1 MLVQLRGMASL
12 AAPKRLAKVV
22 APTSAGVEECGRV
35 LASGGLCAFPT
46 ETVYGL
52 GANALDEAA
61 VRRIFEVKRRPL
73 SDPLIVHVA
82 EPEDALGLV
91 ELGGARAAAHKVF
104 VTLTRAF
111 WPGPLT
117 LVCPAR
123 AHLPAC
129 LGAGTGTVGVRCPSH
144 GLARALIGA
153 AGVPVAAPSANL
165 FGHVSPTRAQHVV
178 DDLGASE
185 LHVLDGSAAG
195 EFGGDPPCAHGI
207 ESTVC
212 AIAPAPGRDDAVVLT
227 VYRRGAVAAAALER
241 AVADE
246 PDAELRAAVAKLV
259 VVDSYA
265 DDADPAD
272 PAAPA
277 APPAKPE
284 CAPGQLL
291 THYAPKIPAALVS
304 LVAEAGADDAKS
316 DAYVAQCVVV
326 DFGGRLAALEDVAL
340 AYRDLSAAG
349 DAAAAAAALFE
360 TLRWAEDVPKAKN
373 VFIADLQA
381 EKASPGLIAGV
392 ADRVYRATSGNTIE
406 IPRAPKAEGP
416 Q

>member
-1 MLVQLRGMASL
+1 MASL

-82 EPEDALGLV
+82 EPEDAFGLV
-91 ELGGARAAAHKVF
+91 DLGGARAAAHKVF

-117 LVCPAR
+117 LR
-123 AHLPAC
+123 
-129 LGAGTGTVGVRCPSH
+129 
-144 GLARALIGA
+144 
-153 AGVPVAAPSANL
+153 
-165 FGHVSPTRAQHVV
+165 
-178 DDLGASE
+178 
-185 LHVLDGSAAG
+185 
-195 EFGGDPPCAHGI
+195 
-207 ESTVC
+207 
-212 AIAPAPGRDDAVVLT
+212 GR
-227 VYRRGAVAAAALER
+227 RRGAPPPRFE
-241 AVADE
+241 
-246 PDAELRAAVAKLV
+246 
-259 VVDSYA
+259 
-265 DDADPAD
+265 
-272 PAAPA
+272 AP
-277 APPAKPE
+277 
-284 CAPGQLL
+284 L
-291 THYAPKIPAALVS
+291 
-304 LVAEAGADDAKS
+304 
-316 DAYVAQCVVV
+316 
-326 DFGGRLAALEDVAL
+326 GR
-340 AYRDLSAAG
+340 
-349 DAAAAAAALFE
+349 
-360 TLRWAEDVPKAKN
+360 DVPKAKN

>member
-1 MLVQLRGMASL
+1 
-12 AAPKRLAKVV
+12 
-22 APTSAGVEECGRV
+22 VEECGRV

-91 ELGGARAAAHKVF
+91 DLGGARAAAHKVF

-123 AHLPAC
+123 NHLPAC

-227 VYRRGAVAAAALER
+227 VYRRGAVAATALER

-259 VVDSYA
+259 V
-265 DDADPAD
+265 
-272 PAAPA
+272 
-277 APPAKPE
+277 PE

-406 IPRAPKAEGP
+406 I
-416 Q
+416 

>member
-1 MLVQLRGMASL
+1 MASL

-52 GANALDEAA
+52 GANARSTRRRAA
-61 VRRIFEVKRRPL
+61 HLRGPRGPA
-73 SDPLIVHVA
+73 SA
-82 EPEDALGLV
+82 SWTSA
-91 ELGGARAAAHKVF
+91 ARAAAHKVF

-123 AHLPAC
+123 NHLPAC
-129 LGAGTGTVGVRCPSH
+129 LGAGTGPRP
-144 GLARALIGA
+144 AL
-153 AGVPVAAPSANL
+153 
-165 FGHVSPTRAQHVV
+165 R
-178 DDLGASE
+178 
-185 LHVLDGSAAG
+185 
-195 EFGGDPPCAHGI
+195 AHGI

-227 VYRRGAVAAAALER
+227 VYRRGAVAATALER
-241 AVADE
+241 ASRRS
-246 PDAELRAAVAKLV
+246 PDAELRAVAGFV

-316 DAYVAQCVVV
+316 DAYVAQ
-326 DFGGRLAALEDVAL
+326 
-340 AYRDLSAAG
+340 DLNQPRE
-349 DAAAAAAALFE
+349 LH
-360 TLRWAEDVPKAKN
+360 
-373 VFIADLQA
+373 
-381 EKASPGLIAGV
+381 
-392 ADRVYRATSGNTIE
+392 VYRVA
-406 IPRAPKAEGP
+406 PRLGVPREFPPLTWARASC
-416 Q
+416 

>member
-1 MLVQLRGMASL
+1 MASL

-91 ELGGARAAAHKVF
+91 DLGGARAAAHKVF

-123 AHLPAC
+123 NHLPAC

-227 VYRRGAVAAAALER
+227 
-241 AVADE
+241 
-246 PDAELRAAVAKLV
+246 LV

-326 DFGGRLAALEDVAL
+326 DFGRRLAALEDVAL

-349 DAAAAAAALFE
+349 E
-360 TLRWAEDVPKAKN
+360 RRGRRRSSRRRWAEDVPKAKN

-392 ADRVYRATSGNTIE
+392 ADRVSRATSGNTIE

>member
-1 MLVQLRGMASL
+1 MASL

-91 ELGGARAAAHKVF
+91 DLGGARAAAHKVF

-123 AHLPAC
+123 NHLPAC

-185 LHVLDGSAAG
+185 LHVLDGSSAG

-227 VYRRGAVAAAALER
+227 VYRRGAVAATALER
-241 AVADE
+241 AIADE
-246 PDAELRAAVAKLV
+246 TDAELRRRG
-259 VVDSYA
+259 SSSST
-265 DDADPAD
+265 PT
-272 PAAPA
+272 PTTRTRRTRRR
-277 APPAKPE
+277 PPRRRRSR
-284 CAPGQLL
+284 
-291 THYAPKIPAALVS
+291 IPAALVS

-349 DAAAAAAALFE
+349 DAAAPPPLFE